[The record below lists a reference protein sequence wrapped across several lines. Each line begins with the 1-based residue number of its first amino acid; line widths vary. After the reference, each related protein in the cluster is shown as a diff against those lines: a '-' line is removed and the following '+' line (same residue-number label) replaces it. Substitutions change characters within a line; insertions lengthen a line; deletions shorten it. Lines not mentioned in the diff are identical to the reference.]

1 MRRTGQ
7 IGYLLLLSSCIVLS
21 GCATGSHL
29 TDRGRDLADIMT
41 VTMGKGFGAGARV
54 GPLHLGLLGSIDHIG
69 LRGGAFRTK
78 WSQESDFGWAGILD
92 PLIAFP
98 GGDGLFTGGEWFRA
112 PFDGSKIAEQRG
124 KLYEVDGIAPFLMV
138 PECESS
144 SDSNPAY
151 YYTQLEASLG
161 LGLTI
166 RLGFNPGE
174 LVDFLFGWFGVDIYS
189 DDLKGKRPD
198 L

>member
-1 MRRTGQ
+1 MRNVGQ
-7 IGYLLLLSSCIVLS
+7 LGYLLLLPLCLVLS
-21 GCATGSHL
+21 GCATGSYL
-29 TDRGRDLADIMT
+29 TDRGNDLADVMA
-41 VTMGKGFGAGARV
+41 VTIGKGFGASVHAGPAHVGLFGGADCV
-54 GPLHLGLLGSIDHIG
+54 G
-69 LRGGAFRTK
+69 LRGGTFRAK
-78 WSQESDFGWAGILD
+78 WQQESSFGWAGLFD

-98 GGDGLFTGGEWFRA
+98 GGDGISTGYEWFRA
-112 PFDGSKIAEQRG
+112 PFDVSKISEQRG
-124 KLYEVDGIAPFLMV
+124 KLYEVEGIAPFLMV
-138 PECESS
+138 PKREPSS
-144 SDSNPAY
+144 NSNPAY

-189 DDLKGKRPD
+189 DDLQGKRPD